1 MSDSTSSSSATLTLG
16 GTVITGTIV
25 DYETADYTVFDG
37 TTAYS
42 ASGSSILGVLL
53 VEFAIPS
60 DATSGNYVPQVLLN
74 GAAVSLL
81 PATVEIVGM
90 LYVGVTT
97 TNPASGSIS
106 ALAAGIAFT
115 LTINDA
121 LVAPTLVATDAAQT
135 INGVVTADGGNA
147 YTGVLTINVAGS
159 YSLAVEV
166 SGTAVTGYPQTITV
180 EPVALNGA
188 YCHQKEALPS
198 TILAGA

>member
-81 PATVEIVGM
+81 PATVEIVEM
-90 LYVGVTT
+90 TT
-97 TNPASGSIS
+97 TNPAPGSIS